1 MGYIADYNGL
11 DANKYNGS
19 KDFRGFLA
27 RNGFNNLLKYT
38 GNDGGVD
45 RNALIRN
52 NHPDGTGFNDANAL
66 GF

>member
-1 MGYIADYNGL
+1 MALDYN
-11 DANKYNGS
+11 NYNGNR
-19 KDFRGFLA
+19 DFRGFLA
-27 RNGFNNLLKYT
+27 GNGFNNLLKYT

-52 NHPDGTGFNDANAL
+52 NHPDGTGFNDANDL